1 MSEHVFSHEFE
12 NVSMRSYVDVRI
24 EALQQRLKDSH
35 ESYVREVIASAHALT
50 IQTNAADAKLMD
62 HMAAQRESVRSA
74 LDALK
79 ELLAQKDREVT
90 ATALSIQAAQLEFKD
105 QILERLDILN
115 GHDTEVST
123 LVASFVAKEMF
134 FELRDAV
141 REIDAR
147 SMENARKL
155 ALTSESGT
163 DQILVKQRLEQLEM
177 RPLAMTPEEQGE
189 SKSAT
194 RENTRSIER
203 IHTDFHDLRNT
214 MQTMP
219 VFSASEIDD
228 MRRLA
233 KAVTKAD
240 VQELLTDIEVKGLRR
255 VLEGK
260 GSKMRRF
267 GLIEAAVISAT
278 TFSLLSGL
286 IVIITKVFH
295 P

>member
-1 MSEHVFSHEFE
+1 MPDESISL
-12 NVSMRSYVDVRI
+12 RDYID
-24 EALQQRLKDSH
+24 ALIDALKDRIH
-35 ESYVREVIASAHALT
+35 INNESYIREVQATAHALT

-62 HMAAQRESVRSA
+62 YMAAQRESVKSA
-74 LDALK
+74 LEALK

-90 ATALSIQAAQLEFKD
+90 ATALSIQAAQSEFKD
-105 QILERLDILN
+105 QILERLEILN

-147 SMENARKL
+147 SIENARKL

-189 SKSAT
+189 TKSAI
-194 RENTRSIER
+194 RESARSIER
-203 IHTDFHDLRNT
+203 IHTDFHDLRNA

-267 GLIEAAVISAT
+267 GLIEAAVISAG

-286 IVIITKVFH
+286 VVLVTKLFH
-295 P
+295 G